1 MQHAGMAI
9 NESTT
14 KLIAAAS
21 ILGSVATSSCCIIPL
36 LLFSFGVSGAWI
48 GNLTRLAPYQ
58 PLFIA
63 VTLASLGCG
72 YWLVLRTRR
81 TACAADAACARPLP
95 NKVVTI
101 ALVIATLLVAAAVA
115 VDFLAPLMLT

>member
-14 KLIAAAS
+14 KLIAAAG

>member
-14 KLIAAAS
+14 KLIAAAG

-115 VDFLAPLMLT
+115 VDFLAPVMLT